1 MAIREFI
8 TECIRENPATL
19 IAWDAHLSFAP
30 TDLSDR
36 TVDKVVRIWAQS
48 YVNRRRFA
56 EKAVSVRIFSGLPHW
71 VVSCASLGFPFGTP
85 PSGLQLADAAPGTS
99 EPRPLV
105 VEVHPAVAIGAW
117 WLASACP
124 DPLPRYK
131 GDARACARVA
141 AELDFPPTSGKD
153 DDTLDSFVAYRLG
166 ELFIQGD
173 ARWLGSAH
181 RRVRHAQL
189 RSNFQARNAL
199 VTARRCRLKKEG
211 RPHGRPK
218 TVGKLQA
225 EMRRLRKKGISK
237 REIAKRL
244 GVSRTSVI
252 RLLRPKKR
260 GA

>member
-8 TECIRENPATL
+8 TECIRENAATL
-19 IAWDAHLSFAP
+19 IAWDAPLSFAP

-36 TVDKVVRIWAQS
+36 TVDKVVRAWAQS

-173 ARWLGSAH
+173 ARWLGSARTGGYVMPSCAATSELETLLS
-181 RRVRHAQL
+181 RRGDAASRRKDVRTGGQRPWA
-189 RSNFQARNAL
+189 SF
-199 VTARRCRLKKEG
+199 RRR
-211 RPHGRPK
+211 
-218 TVGKLQA
+218 
-225 EMRRLRKKGISK
+225 
-237 REIAKRL
+237 
-244 GVSRTSVI
+244 
-252 RLLRPKKR
+252 
-260 GA
+260 